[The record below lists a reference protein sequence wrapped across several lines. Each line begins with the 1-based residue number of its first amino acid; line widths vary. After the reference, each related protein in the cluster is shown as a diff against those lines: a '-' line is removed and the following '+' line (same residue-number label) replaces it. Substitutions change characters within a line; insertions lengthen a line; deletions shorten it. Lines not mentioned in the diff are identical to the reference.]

1 MEIVMAL
8 PMRKIEAEESMEARI
23 ARLEATTEHIQSDVK
38 ELRQDVK
45 DIRQDLKSLNE
56 KLDTKL
62 DALQKEIQ
70 KSFESI
76 RVGRVLDRVWTL
88 LAMAAL
94 LGVIARGFK
103 WI

>member
-1 MEIVMAL
+1 MAL
-8 PMRKIEAEESMEARI
+8 PAKKIQAEESVESRI

-45 DIRQDLKSLNE
+45 DIRQDLKGLNE
-56 KLDTKL
+56 KL
-62 DALQKEIQ
+62 DALQKEIL
-70 KSFESI
+70 KSFESMRI
-76 RVGRVLDRVWTL
+76 GRVLDRVWTL
-88 LAMAAL
+88 LAMGAL